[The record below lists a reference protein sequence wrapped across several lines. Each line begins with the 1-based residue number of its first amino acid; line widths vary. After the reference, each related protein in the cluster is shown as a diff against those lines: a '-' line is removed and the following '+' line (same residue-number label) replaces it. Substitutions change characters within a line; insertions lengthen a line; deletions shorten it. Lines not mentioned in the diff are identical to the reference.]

1 MQPISNT
8 IASSLTNQNELKK
21 QVPVK
26 KVDTHTNH
34 ADMSPG
40 TETKAQNSKDHQPIT
55 PAAVLSISAT
65 NIVVSSEGNL
75 YRSNVSWSKTI

>member
-1 MQPISNT
+1 MQPISNA
-8 IASSLTNQNELKK
+8 ISSSFMNQDESKK

-26 KVDTHTNH
+26 KVDTSISH
-34 ADMSPG
+34 ANMSQG
-40 TETKAQNSKDHQPIT
+40 SERKTQNSKDHQPIT

-75 YRSNVSWSKTI
+75 YRSNVSWNKTV